1 MRMQSLDHESLFM
14 GLAIELARAAYDN
27 DEVPVG
33 AVIVQK
39 QNNEVISAFS
49 NQMRKQRSSIA
60 HAEMLAIQK
69 ANKIIDNERLIGCE
83 MFVSLEPCPMCAYAI
98 SISRLDVLH
107 FAAEDPKGGGVIHGP
122 KIFESSSCH
131 HKPEVKYGLMAD
143 ESSKLLR
150 SFFKSKRSK

>member
-1 MRMQSLDHESLFM
+1 MRMQSFDHENLFM
-14 GLAIELARAAYDN
+14 GLAIELARAAYDD

-39 QNNEVISAFS
+39 RNNEVISAFS

-150 SFFKSKRSK
+150 SFFKSKRLK

>member
-1 MRMQSLDHESLFM
+1 MRMQSLDHENLFM
-14 GLAIELARAAYDN
+14 GLAIELARAAYDD

-39 QNNEVISAFS
+39 RNNEVISAFS

-150 SFFKSKRSK
+150 SFFKSKRLK

>member
-1 MRMQSLDHESLFM
+1 MRMQLLDHENLFM
-14 GLAIELARAAYDN
+14 GLAIELARAAYDD

-39 QNNEVISAFS
+39 RNNEVISAFS

-150 SFFKSKRSK
+150 SFFKSKRLK

>member
-1 MRMQSLDHESLFM
+1 MRMQSLDRDNLFM

-33 AVIVQK
+33 AVIVQTR
-39 QNNEVISAFS
+39 NNEVISAFS
-49 NQMRKQRSSIA
+49 NQMRQQRSSIA

-69 ANKIIDNERLIGCE
+69 ANKIINNERLIGCE
-83 MFVSLEPCPMCAYAI
+83 MFVSLEPCPMCAHAI
-98 SISRLDVLH
+98 SISRLDTLY
-107 FAAEDPKGGGVIHGP
+107 FAAEDPKGGGVINGP

-150 SFFKSKRSK
+150 SFFKSKRLK